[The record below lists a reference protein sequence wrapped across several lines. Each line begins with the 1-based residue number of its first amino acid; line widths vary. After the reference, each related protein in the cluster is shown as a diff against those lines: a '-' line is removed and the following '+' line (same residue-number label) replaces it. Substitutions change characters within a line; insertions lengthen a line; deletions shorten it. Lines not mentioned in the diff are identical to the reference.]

1 MAGIAKPFGA
11 EAALKRSLR
20 AHLRQLGFTKDE
32 AGELVLP
39 KGGKDMVRRMHR
51 GQRRE
56 RLAAAQPFLRRAL
69 HLN

>member
-1 MAGIAKPFGA
+1 MAGIAKPFSL

-39 KGGKDMVRRMHR
+39 HDVRC
-51 GQRRE
+51 
-56 RLAAAQPFLRRAL
+56 RAGEKATIRF
-69 HLN
+69 